1 MILLLY
7 QYWLIKKRFALLS
20 LGTKPAVW
28 TAGG

>member
-20 LGTKPAVW
+20 LGTKPAVF
-28 TAGG
+28 TRS